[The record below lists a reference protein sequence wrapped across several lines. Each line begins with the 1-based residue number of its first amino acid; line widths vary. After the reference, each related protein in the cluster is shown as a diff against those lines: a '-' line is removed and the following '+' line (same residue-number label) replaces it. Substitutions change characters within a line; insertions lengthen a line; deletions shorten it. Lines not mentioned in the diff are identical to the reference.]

1 MKKEILGGIYE
12 TMSKG
17 EVGTVEQLAFIQ
29 SLIDEKEVV
38 TVVVADV
45 NAGIKAEISEVL
57 VSNAK
62 GMSASEIVKLIP
74 SNVSVQK
81 VVAMLKAMAKDG
93 QVIRTQEGSKVTFST
108 TQEIEVVEEIA
119 EEEVIAE
126 DVQEVV
132 AE

>member
-38 TVVVADV
+38 VVADV

-62 GMSASEIVKLIP
+62 GMTASEIVKLIP
-74 SNVSVQK
+74 SNVSIQK

-108 TQEIEVVEEIA
+108 TQEIEVVEENA

>member
-38 TVVVADV
+38 VVADI

-62 GMSASEIVKLIP
+62 GMTASEIVKLIP
-74 SNVSVQK
+74 SNVSIQK

-108 TQEIEVVEEIA
+108 TQEIEVVEENA
-119 EEEVIAE
+119 EEEVVAE

>member
-119 EEEVIAE
+119 EEEVVAE
-126 DVQEVV
+126 DVQEVT
-132 AE
+132 E

>member
-29 SLIDEKEVV
+29 SLIDEKEV
-38 TVVVADV
+38 VVVADV

-119 EEEVIAE
+119 EEEVVAE

-132 AE
+132 VE

>member
-29 SLIDEKEVV
+29 SLIDEKEVI

>member
-38 TVVVADV
+38 VVADV

-62 GMSASEIVKLIP
+62 GMTASEIVKLIP

-108 TQEIEVVEEIA
+108 TQEIEVVEENA

>member
-38 TVVVADV
+38 VVADV

-62 GMSASEIVKLIP
+62 GMAASEIVKLIP

-108 TQEIEVVEEIA
+108 TQEIEVVEENA

>member
-29 SLIDEKEVV
+29 SLIDEKEV
-38 TVVVADV
+38 VVVADV

-119 EEEVIAE
+119 EEEVVAE
-126 DVQEVV
+126 DVQEVT
-132 AE
+132 E

>member
-38 TVVVADV
+38 VVADI

-62 GMSASEIVKLIP
+62 GMTASEIVKLIP
-74 SNVSVQK
+74 SNVSIQK

-108 TQEIEVVEEIA
+108 TQEIEVVEENA

>member
-45 NAGIKAEISEVL
+45 NAGIKVEISEVL

-119 EEEVIAE
+119 EEEVVAE
-126 DVQEVV
+126 DVQEVT
-132 AE
+132 E

>member
-29 SLIDEKEVV
+29 SLIDEKEVI

-119 EEEVIAE
+119 EEEVVAE
-126 DVQEVV
+126 DVQEVT
-132 AE
+132 E

>member
-38 TVVVADV
+38 TVVVADI

-119 EEEVIAE
+119 EEEVVAE
-126 DVQEVV
+126 DVQEVT
-132 AE
+132 E

>member
-38 TVVVADV
+38 VVADI

-119 EEEVIAE
+119 EEEVVAE
-126 DVQEVV
+126 DVQEVT
-132 AE
+132 E

>member
-119 EEEVIAE
+119 EEEVVAE

>member
-126 DVQEVV
+126 DVQEVT
-132 AE
+132 E

>member
-62 GMSASEIVKLIP
+62 GMSASEIVKLIH

-119 EEEVIAE
+119 EEEVVAE
-126 DVQEVV
+126 DVQEVT
-132 AE
+132 E

>member
-38 TVVVADV
+38 VVADI

-62 GMSASEIVKLIP
+62 GMAASEIVKLIP

-108 TQEIEVVEEIA
+108 TQEIEVVEENA